1 MSATLRKVWAAAQA
15 QAAATDL
22 LIAAVREAM
31 AEPDRDVAA
40 IAREAG
46 VTRQTVYRWSAA
58 DGRRTVV
65 VRDALDDALRVVAS
79 GLDHHAAA
87 DVTRGVG
94 QAPDVQ
100 IRRLRLGLSN
110 LAGAPTEAEREVT
123 SLATAVADA
132 AERAHERSGK
142 WPRTVVIASSPQLHQ
157 GGA

>member
-46 VTRQTVYRWSAA
+46 VARQAVDRGSAA
-58 DGRRTVV
+58 DGRRTGG

>member
-46 VTRQTVYRWSAA
+46 VTRQTVYRGSAA

-100 IRRLRLGLSN
+100 IRLGLSN

-142 WPRTVVIASSPQLHQ
+142 WPRTVVIDRPDR
-157 GGA
+157 